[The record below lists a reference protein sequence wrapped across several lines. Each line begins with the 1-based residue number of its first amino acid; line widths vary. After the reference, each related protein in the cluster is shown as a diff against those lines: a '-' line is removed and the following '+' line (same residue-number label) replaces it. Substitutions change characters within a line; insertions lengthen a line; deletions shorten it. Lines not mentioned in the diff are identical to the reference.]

1 MNSNTVIAQHLF
13 QEDLYN
19 LPSRV
24 IVVLSKP
31 WDEVS
36 ENDRTVL
43 SKMLVA
49 VRLNLSVVQ
58 IIHRTDLSIDDL
70 APLSPSKVLTFGINL
85 KQSTK
90 RYEFMTLEGIPV
102 LAADSLEQLDDLK
115 KKTLWGALKQ
125 MFAL

>member
-1 MNSNTVIAQHLF
+1 MNSNTVIVKHLF

-19 LPSRV
+19 IPPRV

-31 WDEVS
+31 WEEVS

-58 IIHRTDLSIDDL
+58 IIHRTELSIDELTAL
-70 APLSPSKVLTFGINL
+70 APSRVLTFGTNL

-102 LAADSLEQLDDLK
+102 IAADSLEQLDDIK
-115 KKTLWGALKQ
+115 KKNLWIALKQ

>member
-1 MNSNTVIAQHLF
+1 MNSNTVIAQHLY
-13 QEDLYN
+13 QEDLYKI
-19 LPSRV
+19 PSRV
-24 IVVLSKP
+24 IVVLSKS
-31 WDEVS
+31 WEEIS
-36 ENDRTVL
+36 ENDRSVL

-58 IIHRTDLSIDDL
+58 VIHCTDLSIHDL
-70 APLSPSKVLTFGINL
+70 APLSPYKILAFGINL
-85 KQSTK
+85 KESPK

-102 LAADSLEQLDDLK
+102 IAADSLDQLDDAK